1 VPPPSADFIT
11 ELFAEFG
18 PVEVRRMFS
27 GAGIFADGLMLGLV
41 VDGVIFLKADEHNRP
56 PFEQEGMGPFAY
68 GKSAKRVIMSYWR
81 MPDRLYDAP
90 EELAQWAVES
100 LAAARR
106 SAEQSVGRKRR
117 SPSHRRGTTAS
128 ITKE

>member
-1 VPPPSADFIT
+1 MGAPSADFIT

-18 PVEVRRMFS
+18 LVEVRRMFS

-41 VDGVIFLKADEHNRP
+41 VDGVVFIKADEHNRP
-56 PFEQEGMGPFAY
+56 AFEQEGMGPFAY
-68 GKSAKRVIMSYWR
+68 GRSAKRVILSYWR

-90 EELAQWAVES
+90 EELARWAAES

-106 SAEQSVGRKRR
+106 SAQQTGRKKKATRDFGVAGKRR
-117 SPSHRRGTTAS
+117 
-128 ITKE
+128 